1 MKLKT
6 KQYYTC
12 IPHITKVTNSK
23 TKTEVKIKI
32 PRDRLPMKLLIYQK
46 TENFPTLEISPSI
59 LMVVGSEKD
68 NRESIKH
75 GNPRKLARKLNLTS

>member
-6 KQYYTC
+6 KQNYTC
-12 IPHITKVTNSK
+12 IPHVTKVTNSK

-59 LMVVGSEKD
+59 LMVVGSGKTIE
-68 NRESIKH
+68 
-75 GNPRKLARKLNLTS
+75 NPSNMAIQGDLLVSST